1 MSRSR
6 QRSGVAEAPPGSR
19 LFVIDTNVWI
29 SAALSR
35 KGAPAQL
42 VQHVLSACRPVFS
55 PGTYEELETRLW
67 KPKFDPYLSVE
78 LRHAILHDAAG
89 AAVWVQ
95 VPDEIA
101 AQTFSRDVSDDKFV
115 HTALASGAAYLVS
128 GDPDLLDMPR
138 LSRPAILS
146 PRDALRQVFGVE

>member
-1 MSRSR
+1 MSRSNHR
-6 QRSGVAEAPPGSR
+6 RGVGESPSGSR

-42 VQHVLSACRPVFS
+42 VQHVLAACKPVFS
-55 PGTYEELETRLW
+55 QETFAELETRLW

-78 LRHAILHDAAG
+78 MRHAILHDAAG
-89 AAVWVQ
+89 AAVWVE
-95 VPDEIA
+95 VPPDVA
-101 AQTFSRDVSDDKFV
+101 AMTFSRDADDDKFV
-115 HTALASGAAYLVS
+115 HAALASGAAYLVS
-128 GDPDLLDMPR
+128 GDSDLLDVPR

-146 PRDALRQVFGVE
+146 PGAALRQVFGVE

>member
-1 MSRSR
+1 MSRGSHR
-6 QRSGVAEAPPGSR
+6 HGVAEAPPGAR

-35 KGAPAQL
+35 QGAPAKL
-42 VQHVLSACRPVFS
+42 VQHVLSAGKPVFS
-55 PGTYEELETRLW
+55 PDTYAELETRMW

-89 AAVWVQ
+89 AAVWVE
-95 VPDEIA
+95 VPDQIA

-115 HTALASGAAYLVS
+115 HAVLASGAAYLVS
-128 GDPDLLDMPR
+128 GDADLLEMPR
-138 LSRPAILS
+138 LSRPTVLS
-146 PRDALRQVFGVE
+146 PRDVLRQVFGVE